1 MWSDPVS
8 GSGPAS
14 AHTCAAHAEAT
25 KELPFEDREDFED
38 ARRGL
43 IESAPSLVLRDAR
56 GRAVWDMDSYA
67 FVRKGEGAVT
77 RRGGARADAPKRGA
91 RADEPPQGAQADE
104 PPQGAWADAPQ
115 QGAQADEPPQ
125 SARADAEGESAED
138 TSQAPD
144 TVHPGLWRMAQLN
157 GIHGL
162 FEVVP
167 GIYQVRGYDLSNMTL
182 VEGTRGVIVIDPL
195 VSTECAAAALA
206 LYRKHRGEREV
217 SAVVYTHS
225 HVDHFGGVKGVV
237 SAEQVQAG
245 EVPVWA
251 PAGFLEHAVSE
262 NVLAGGAMARRASYM
277 FAPALER
284 GPRGQV
290 DAGIGKTISS
300 GSITLIPPTHE
311 VSHTGQEAEID
322 GVPIVFQLVPD
333 SEAPAE
339 MNFFFKDLGVL
350 CIAENAVHCMH
361 NVLTPRGAPVR
372 DSLAWSKYLGEA
384 IELFGARS
392 DVMFAQH
399 HWPRWGKARIVEHLA
414 RHRDMYRYLHDQTLR
429 LANRGLTPTEIA
441 AEVRL
446 PPSLQRTWSCR
457 GYYGTVSHNVR
468 AVYQRYLG
476 FFDGNPAH
484 LDPYPPVEAARRYVE
499 LAGGIDKL
507 LAQARIAFREGD
519 YRWAAEL
526 CSHAV
531 FAEQGCSEAG
541 DAEAGNAETGDA
553 ETGDEETG
561 NAESGDAETGDAE
574 TGNAESGDA
583 EAGNAEAGNAE
594 AGNAR
599 LGYAEAR
606 ELQASAL
613 EQLGYQSE
621 SAVWRNLY
629 LVGAHELREG
639 PPPPPKGRRVASADV
654 AKALSLEQ
662 LWDAMGA
669 RLDGP
674 RAWDTTIKL
683 AWDFTDVGERW
694 SVTVENGALSAVE
707 GRLVED
713 CHAKVTLT
721 RAALDAVLLGEGDGP
736 RLFSSGAIAVEG
748 DGAKLG
754 EFLGLLDEGDPV
766 FAIVAPGAP
775 GKD

>member
-1 MWSDPVS
+1 VSDPD
-8 GSGPAS
+8 PAS
-14 AHTCAAHAEAT
+14 GHTRAAQVAAA

-56 GRAVWDMDSYA
+56 GRTVWNMDSYA
-67 FVRKGEGAVT
+67 FV
-77 RRGGARADAPKRGA
+77 
-91 RADEPPQGAQADE
+91 QGD
-104 PPQGAWADAPQ
+104 
-115 QGAQADEPPQ
+115 
-125 SARADAEGESAED
+125 
-138 TSQAPD
+138 APD
-144 TVHPGLWRMAQLN
+144 TVHPSLWRMARLN
-157 GIHGL
+157 GLHGL

-167 GIYQVRGYDLSNMTL
+167 GIYQVRGYDISNMTL

-290 DAGIGKTISS
+290 DAGIGKTTST

-384 IELFGARS
+384 IELFGARAE
-392 DVMFAQH
+392 VMFAQH
-399 HWPRWGKARIVEHLA
+399 HWPRWGKERVIEHLA

-446 PPSLQRTWSCR
+446 PPSLEQTWSCR

-484 LDPYPPVEAARRYVE
+484 LDPHPPAEAAWRYVE
-499 LAGGIDKL
+499 LAGGIDEL
-507 LAQARIAFREGD
+507 LAQAHIAFKEGD

-531 FAEQGCSEAG
+531 FAEPE
-541 DAEAGNAETGDA
+541 N
-553 ETGDEETG
+553 
-561 NAESGDAETGDAE
+561 
-574 TGNAESGDA
+574 
-583 EAGNAEAGNAE
+583 
-594 AGNAR
+594 
-599 LGYAEAR
+599 AEAR
-606 ELQASAL
+606 ELQACAL
-613 EQLGYQSE
+613 EQLGYQAE

-629 LVGAHELREG
+629 LVGAHELRDG
-639 PPPPPKGRRVASADV
+639 PPPAPKDRRVASADV
-654 AKALSLEQ
+654 ARALSIEQ

-694 SVTVENGALSAVE
+694 SVTVENGALSAV
-707 GRLVED
+707 RDRIDED
-713 CHAKVTLT
+713 RHAKVTLT

-736 RLFSSGAIAVEG
+736 QLFASGAIAVEG

-766 FAIVAPGAP
+766 FAIVTPGAP
-775 GKD
+775 DKD